1 MKRKILNF
9 IDNYFRKK
17 DTNLFYGDFLA
28 GAGNRLEI
36 FLLDLL
42 KIEFYKIHL
51 KYSKRKAFRP
61 VALNSKLTKEQY
73 NSYLEQLKT
82 NGVIVID
89 SYFAQEAD
97 EILKEYDY
105 FFENIKKDDKDYK
118 RIFSL
123 SIKEDLFRRILD
135 SNLLQMMCEYCDSQ
149 QYLRAS
155 PGLNVTYPGFS
166 DITSKN
172 IGETKYRDGGF
183 ANFYHLDTP
192 NLRQYHIL
200 LKDVGMDD
208 PHMLYARKS
217 NKKYFGHHYRI
228 ASEEYVNANYEITH
242 CIGPKGTV
250 YVFDGGSGLHRMY
263 ATEKNYRIS
272 MDIMFTPGNSILK
285 DSCPIVNLGEM
296 KFESFDDL
304 QKESLR
310 FLK

>member
-1 MKRKILNF
+1 M
-9 IDNYFRKK
+9 
-17 DTNLFYGDFLA
+17 
-28 GAGNRLEI
+28 
-36 FLLDLL
+36 DLL
-42 KIEFYKIHL
+42 KKEFYKIHL
-51 KYSKRKAFRP
+51 RYSQRKAFRKVP
-61 VALNSKLTKEQY
+61 LNAKLTSEQY
-73 NSYLEQLKT
+73 NKYLAEFKA
-82 NGVIVID
+82 NGIIVID

-97 EILKEYDY
+97 ELLKEYDY
-105 FFENIKKDDKDYK
+105 FFKDIKKDDKDYK

-123 SIKEDLFRRILD
+123 SIKEDLFRRVLD
-135 SNLLQMMCEYCDSQ
+135 SNLLQLLCEYSESQ

-155 PGLNVTYPGFS
+155 PGLNITYPGFA

-217 NKKYFGHHYRI
+217 KQKHFGLHYRI
-228 ASEEYVNANYEITH
+228 ASEEYVETNYELTH
-242 CIGPKGTV
+242 CVGPKGTV

-263 ATEKNYRIS
+263 ATEENYRMS

-285 DSCPIVNLGEM
+285 ESCPIVNIGEM
-296 KFESFDDL
+296 KFDGFDEL
-304 QKESLR
+304 QKESLKY
-310 FLK
+310 LK

>member
-1 MKRKILNF
+1 MKIKILNF

-28 GAGNRLEI
+28 GAGNKLEI

-42 KIEFYKIHL
+42 KKEFYKIHL
-51 KYSKRKAFRP
+51 KYSRRKTFKK
-61 VALNSKLTKEQY
+61 VALNSKLSKKEY
-73 NSYLEQLKT
+73 DSYLNEFKS
-82 NGVIVID
+82 NGIVVIK
-89 SYFAQEAD
+89 SYFSQEAE
-97 EILKEYDY
+97 EILKNYDY
-105 FFENIKKDDKDYK
+105 FFKKIEKDDKDYK

-123 SIKEDLFRRILD
+123 SIKEPLFQSVLD
-135 SNLLQMMCEYCDSQ
+135 SNILQMLCEYTGTQ

-155 PGLNVTYPGFS
+155 PALNITYPGFS

-172 IGETKYRDGGF
+172 IGETKYKDGGF

-208 PHMLYARKS
+208 PHMLFARKS
-217 NKKYFGHHYRI
+217 NKKYFGLHYRI

-263 ATEKNYRIS
+263 ATEKNYRMT

-296 KFESFDDL
+296 KFEGFDDL